1 MQKLEFPALTAQ
13 DVEARVGQCNEKGAT
28 LLLYKDARCDMRL
41 LDKAVGPE
49 RWQCRYEVVKD
60 NLFCSVGIEFG
71 GEWVWKQDVGV
82 ESNMEAQKGEASDA
96 FKRACFKWGIGRELY
111 TAPFIWVPA
120 PAYTPAKGRNGKP
133 TTYDRFSVERME
145 VSDGKITDL
154 SIRNDKTGKTVFSMK
169 GGMAVN
175 DAGER
180 PLRERTISKIRM
192 LDAKAD
198 DLGMGCDIAELTST
212 AMFGAE
218 VESLAQE
225 QLNELG
231 RALTEAITAVER
243 GEA

>member
-1 MQKLEFPALTAQ
+1 MQQLEFPALTPQ
-13 DVEARVGQCNEKGAT
+13 DVEVRVGQCNEKGAT

-49 RWQCRYEVVKD
+49 RWMCEYDVVKD
-60 NLFCSVGIEFG
+60 NLFCSVGIEFD

-120 PAYTPAKGRNGKP
+120 SSYNQAKGKNGKP
-133 TTYDRFSVERME
+133 TTYDRFSVESME
-145 VSDGKITDL
+145 VSDGKIVDL
-154 SIRNDKTGKTVFSMK
+154 AIRNDKAGTTVFSMK
-169 GGMAVN
+169 GGVAVN
-175 DAGER
+175 EVKQQG
-180 PLRERTISKIRM
+180 LRERTIAKIRK
-192 LDAKAD
+192 LNAKAD
-198 DLGMGCDIAELTST
+198 DLGMGCDLAELTAT
-212 AMFGAE
+212 AMFGGA
-218 VESLAQE
+218 VESLVQE

-231 RALTEAITAVER
+231 KSLSEAIEAVEK

>member
-1 MQKLEFPALTAQ
+1 MQQLEFPALTAQ
-13 DVEARVGQCNEKGAT
+13 DVEVRVGQCNEKGAT

-49 RWQCRYEVVKD
+49 RWQCRYDVVKD

-120 PAYTPAKGRNGKP
+120 SAYTPAKGKNGKP

-169 GGMAVN
+169 GGVGAN
-175 DAGER
+175 SSSQG
-180 PLRERTISKIRM
+180 LRERTIAKIRE
-192 LDAKAD
+192 LNAKAD
-198 DLGMGCDIAELTST
+198 DLGMGCDLAELTAT
-212 AMFGAE
+212 AMFGGA
-218 VESLAQE
+218 VDSLVQG

-231 RALTEAITAVER
+231 KSLSEAIAAVER